1 MLTLCLIPFLHFF
14 SLKIA
19 RFLILDGLSM
29 LIGHENKTDTK
40 DDIMVKKTIAA
51 FFTVLVLSS
60 ALTACNTTRGVG
72 QDISE
77 GGSAISGAATKAQQ

>member
-1 MLTLCLIPFLHFF
+1 MALASRYVSLLHAYSF
-14 SLKIA
+14 SLKN
-19 RFLILDGLSM
+19 RK
-29 LIGHENKTDTK
+29 GHENKTDTK

-72 QDISE
+72 EDISD
-77 GGSAISGAATKAQQ
+77 GGNAISGAATKAQQ